1 MSRGASVILAG
12 AGALG
17 LSAAL
22 ALAQAGCAVS
32 VRDPTNKGSAS
43 AVAAGM
49 LAPGF
54 EAALDAGTAAHLDL
68 LLAARNLWPG
78 LAARTGVEI
87 DRSGTAA
94 VGSPAWL
101 AEVSARL
108 ARLGLRGSEL
118 PRSLLDDLAPG
129 LAPDLQGLLLREDWR
144 LEPRPALKALRRAA
158 EAAGVEFREAA
169 VRERG
174 AADWLVIA
182 TGADPGLA
190 DLAPELAALTP
201 IKGQIL
207 KFAHVRGGRVS
218 LRGEGCYAV
227 PGADGLAVGATM
239 EPGRS
244 DTAPDPAA
252 LAPLAAAAER
262 MFPGLAGAAYG
273 VSAGVRAATADG
285 LPMVGASRTPG
296 VILAV
301 GARRNGWL
309 LAPLVAQV
317 VTACAMG
324 RDAGPYAGR
333 LDPARFGPV
342 DSGARAGR

>member
-1 MSRGASVILAG
+1 MSRGAKVIVAG

-17 LSAAL
+17 LGAAL
-22 ALAQAGCAVS
+22 ALAKAGCAVS
-32 VRDPTNKGSAS
+32 VWDPTNKGSAS

-54 EAALDAGTAAHLDL
+54 EAALDAGTAGDLDL

-78 LAARTGVEI
+78 LAAQTGIEI

-101 AEVSARL
+101 AGVIARL
-108 ARLGLRGSEL
+108 GRLGLRGSDL
-118 PRSLLDDLAPG
+118 PRTLLDDLAPG
-129 LAPDLQGLLLREDWR
+129 LAPDLQGLLMREDWR
-144 LEPRPALKALRRAA
+144 LEPRPALKALRQAA
-158 EAAGVEFREAA
+158 EAAGVEFHEAA

-190 DLAPELAALTP
+190 DLAPELASLTP

-207 KFAHVRGGRVS
+207 RFSNRRGGRIS

-227 PGADGLAVGATM
+227 PGSDGLAVGATM

-252 LAPLAAAAER
+252 LAPLAAAAGR
-262 MFPGLAGAAYG
+262 MFPDLAGATFE
-273 VSAGVRAATADG
+273 VSVGVRAATADG
-285 LPMVGASRTPG
+285 LPMVGPSRTPG

-309 LAPLVAQV
+309 LAPLVAEV

-324 RDAGPYAGR
+324 RDAGPYGRR
-333 LDPARFGPV
+333 LDPARFEE
-342 DSGARAGR
+342 RAGR

>member
-1 MSRGASVILAG
+1 MSRGAKVIVAG

-17 LSAAL
+17 LGAAL
-22 ALAQAGCAVS
+22 ALAEAGCAVS
-32 VRDPTNKGSAS
+32 VWDPASEGSAS

-54 EAALDAGTAAHLDL
+54 ESALDTASAGDLDL
-68 LLAARNLWPG
+68 LLAARNLWPA

-101 AEVSARL
+101 AGVSGRL
-108 ARLGLRGSEL
+108 AALGLRGSDL
-118 PRSLLDDLAPG
+118 PRNLLDDLAPG
-129 LAPDLQGLLLREDWR
+129 LAPGLEGLLLREDWR
-144 LEPRPALKALRRAA
+144 LEPRAALAALRQAA
-158 EAAGVEFREAA
+158 EAAGVEFRAAA

-190 DLAPELAALTP
+190 DLAPELADLTP

-207 KFAHVRGGRVS
+207 RFSEVRGGPIS

-239 EPGRS
+239 EPGRR
-244 DTAPDPAA
+244 DMAPDAAA
-252 LAPLAAAAER
+252 LAPLAAAAGR
-262 MFPGLAGAAYG
+262 MFPGLAGGAFA
-273 VSAGVRAATADG
+273 VSVGVRAATADG
-285 LPMVGASRTPG
+285 LPMVGPSRTPG

-309 LAPLVAQV
+309 LAPLVAQL

-324 RDAGPYAGR
+324 HDSGPYAAR
-333 LDPARFGPV
+333 LAPSRFAQVEAG
-342 DSGARAGR
+342 GRAGR